1 MIMVSLAGE
10 IKKSIP
16 ETGHLFLFIVSL
28 FFISSCR
35 PKNIDTYPSFSGFP
49 EQNDS
54 ISVGTTELWENVHQK
69 VTAGGKSAAL
79 ILDHGEESLLL
90 RVNLIRSAR
99 KSISIQTF
107 SWEFDEVG
115 MFILWELIE
124 ANQKRGVKVQLLI
137 DHMFNEHQVE
147 LIAYLSTLSD
157 DFEIK
162 YFNPSANKLT
172 PSFLDKISDL
182 AIDFHDHNARLHN
195 KLLVVDGE
203 FIITGG
209 RNINNHY
216 FDEVIGLNY
225 KDRDV
230 LIVQESSPELEKC
243 VSSYWL
249 SEHSVSTF
257 DLIDVNEVLN
267 SQSFNVNF
275 DQAYFFKYD
284 IFQKNNSRANN
295 QSIINDIFI
304 SSLINVAGV
313 EWVYDMPDKV
323 EQAPQL
329 NSSVTNKLLSLIEA
343 AQEEILIQ
351 SPYVV
356 ISKETQAV
364 FRALKRTAP
373 NLKVIVSTNSLAA
386 TDNWVTYAA
395 NYQEK
400 RVYIEDLG
408 LEIYEFKPIPSDI
421 SEMMNYKKLLTRAPF
436 DREKIL
442 FGAEEFKINQNIL
455 KKLRNKKLMNEK
467 NIFLKTAPYLSL
479 HAKSFVIDEDV
490 TFIGSYNL
498 DPRSEIYN
506 TELGVV
512 IRDKEFAQTL
522 KESIEQDI
530 HPGNSYLVAMKKNRL
545 IVSALNM
552 IMYRISEA
560 LPFFDPWPVRP
571 HSCFELKD
579 NHSFVTPDHHDFFQN
594 WKDVGNF
601 PGLSFFSRKQASARI
616 FKAAG
621 MIFKPLL

>member
-1 MIMVSLAGE
+1 MVLLSGKIM
-10 IKKSIP
+10 KSIP
-16 ETGHLFLFIVSL
+16 ENGYLFLFFVP
-28 FFISSCR
+28 FFLIFSCR
-35 PKNIDTYPSFSGFP
+35 PKNIDTYPHFSGFP
-49 EQNDS
+49 DQNDS
-54 ISVGTTELWENVHQK
+54 FSVGTTELWKNVHQK
-69 VTAGGKSAAL
+69 VTEGGQSAAL

-99 KSISIQTF
+99 ESISIQTF

-115 MFILWELIE
+115 MFILWELIQ
-124 ANQKRGVKVQLLI
+124 ANQKHGVKVQLLI

-162 YFNPSANKLT
+162 YFNPSAKKLT

-230 LIVQESSPELEKC
+230 LIVQEVSTELEKC
-243 VSSYWL
+243 VSSYWH

-257 DLIDVNEVLN
+257 DLIDVSEVLN
-267 SQSFNVNF
+267 SQTFNVNF
-275 DQAYFFKYD
+275 DQDYFFKYD
-284 IFQKNNSRANN
+284 IFQKNYSRANN
-295 QSIINDIFI
+295 QNIINDIFV

-313 EWVYDMPDKV
+313 EWVYDLPDKV

-329 NSSVTNKLLSLIEA
+329 NSSVTNKLLTLVET

-356 ISKETQAV
+356 ISEETQAV
-364 FRALKRTAP
+364 FRSLKRSAP
-373 NLKVIVSTNSLAA
+373 DLKVIVSTNSLAA

-408 LEIYEFKPIPSDI
+408 LEMYEFKPIPSDI
-421 SEMMNYKKLLTRAPF
+421 GEMMNYKKLLTRAPF
-436 DREKIL
+436 YREKIL
-442 FGAEEFKINQNIL
+442 FGAEEFKINQNIF
-455 KKLRNKKLMNEK
+455 KKRQNKK

-479 HAKSFVIDEDV
+479 HAKSFVIDENV

-512 IRDKEFAQTL
+512 IRDKKFAQIL

-530 HPGNSYLVAMKKNRL
+530 NPGNSYLVAMKKNRL
-545 IVSALNM
+545 IVSTLNM
-552 IMYRISEA
+552 ILYRISEA

-579 NHSFVTPDHHDFFQN
+579 NHSFVTPDHNDFFQN

-601 PGLSFFSRKQASARI
+601 PGLSFFSSKQASARI

>member
-1 MIMVSLAGE
+1 MFSLQGKIINA
-10 IKKSIP
+10 IP
-16 ETGHLFLFIVSL
+16 KTAYLIL
-28 FFISSCR
+28 FFVHVFFILSCR
-35 PKNIDTYPSFSGFP
+35 QKNIVTYPSFSGFP
-49 EQNDS
+49 DQNDS
-54 ISVGTTELWENVHQK
+54 FSVGTTELWKNVYQK
-69 VTAGGKSAAL
+69 VTKDGQSAAL

-90 RVNLIRSAR
+90 RINLIRSAR

-137 DHMFNEHQVE
+137 DHMFNEHQVD
-147 LIAYLSTLSD
+147 LIAHLSTLSD

-162 YFNPSANKLT
+162 YFNPSAKKLT

-195 KLLVVDGE
+195 KLLVVDGK

-225 KDRDV
+225 KDRDA
-230 LIVQESSPELEKC
+230 LIIQENSTELEKC
-243 VSSYWL
+243 VTSYWQ

-257 DLIDVNEVLN
+257 DLIDVNEALSSDGSN
-267 SQSFNVNF
+267 INY
-275 DQAYFFKYD
+275 DQDYFFKYD
-284 IFQKNNSRANN
+284 IFQKNYSRANN
-295 QSIINDIFI
+295 ESVISNIFV
-304 SSLINVAGV
+304 SSLINISSV

-323 EQAPQL
+323 EQAPQV
-329 NSSVTNKLLSLIEA
+329 NSSVTNKLLSLIES

-356 ISKETQAV
+356 ISEETQNV
-364 FRALKRTAP
+364 FRSLNRTSP
-373 NLKVIVSTNSLAA
+373 DLKVIVSTNSLAA

-400 RVYIEDLG
+400 RVYLDDLG

-421 SEMMNYKKLLTRAPF
+421 GKMMNYEKLLTRPPF
-436 DREKIL
+436 CREKVL
-442 FGAEEFKINQNIL
+442 FGAEDFKVNENLL
-455 KKLRNKKLMNEK
+455 KKLRNKKFINEK

-479 HAKSFVIDEDV
+479 HAKSFVIDKNI

-506 TELGVV
+506 TELGVI
-512 IRDKEFAQTL
+512 IRDEKFAQVL
-522 KESIEQDI
+522 KKSIEQDI
-530 HPGNSYLVAMKKNRL
+530 NPRNSYLVAMKKNRL
-545 IVSALNM
+545 IVSTLNM
-552 IMYRISEA
+552 VMYRISEA
-560 LPFFDPWPVRP
+560 FPFFDPWPVRP
-571 HSCFELKD
+571 HSCFELKED
-579 NHSFVTPDHHDFFQN
+579 HSFVTPTHDDFFQS

-601 PGLSFFSRKQASARI
+601 PGLSFFSRKKAYARI